1 MTQSYTDA
9 GDPRVNP
16 ADPYDT
22 HIETDPA
29 AERSLLD
36 DVRALIDDGKMVAE
50 AELDFQ
56 KKRVAYGAGQAG
68 GIVGR
73 FGAAAVVALLAGIGF
88 TVGLI
93 IALGTLITIWGST
106 AVVTLVYLLVA
117 LGLAKSGQ
125 KRLRHVQTVI
135 STTDRTESR

>member
-16 ADPYDT
+16 VDPYDT

-29 AERSLLD
+29 AERSLVD
-36 DVRALIDDGKMVAE
+36 DV
-50 AELDFQ
+50 Q

-125 KRLRHVQTVI
+125 KRLRHVQAVI